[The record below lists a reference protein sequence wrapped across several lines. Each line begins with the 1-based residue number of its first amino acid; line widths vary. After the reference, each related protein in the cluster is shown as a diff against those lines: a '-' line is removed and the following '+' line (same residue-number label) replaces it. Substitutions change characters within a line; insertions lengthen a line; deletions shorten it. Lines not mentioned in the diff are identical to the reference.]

1 MLINCISSITL
12 VLQADDTTSHLSAA
26 YIRAQTWLGFAVEQ
40 VVQKFPLQIQPS
52 TIQLVQADLFLL
64 CRLAVNDTAVREH
77 ICKLTSLKHLSLLG
91 CHHITDHGLRKLAQ
105 TATELQLLDI
115 SSCRSA

>member
-1 MLINCISSITL
+1 MQNFSM
-12 VLQADDTTSHLSAA
+12 
-26 YIRAQTWLGFAVEQ
+26 
-40 VVQKFPLQIQPS
+40 QIQKS
-52 TIQLVQADLFLL
+52 TMQFVQADLFLL

-77 ICKLTSLKHLSLLG
+77 ICRLTSLKHLSLLG

-105 TATELQLLDI
+105 TATELQVLDI